1 MRKAGAWLLAAVLS
15 LTLCACGQKARPT
28 VGLGRFSGEQVSVY
42 GGDWQPVSEVYSG
55 PTYLAL
61 NAGEEEEKYRLRDVS
76 AIRKNEK
83 TPARYH
89 SVSGGRPVSRTA
101 EPRLTP
107 PQAVQS
113 NLCGR

>member
-61 NAGEEEEKYRLRDVS
+61 NAG
-76 AIRKNEK
+76 
-83 TPARYH
+83 
-89 SVSGGRPVSRTA
+89 G
-101 EPRLTP
+101 
-107 PQAVQS
+107 
-113 NLCGR
+113 

>member
-61 NAGEEEEKYRLRDVS
+61 NAGGEGVFCVDGEAAAVEWAAHADDRQRTLRRND
-76 AIRKNEK
+76 RRE
-83 TPARYH
+83 YD
-89 SVSGGRPVSRTA
+89 
-101 EPRLTP
+101 
-107 PQAVQS
+107 
-113 NLCGR
+113 